1 MKTLLKDCQLVS
13 PEMELEG
20 ASILIENDRIKRIY
34 TCDDELPEADQVID
48 IQGDFVMPG
57 FIDVHCHG
65 NSGLDFADCTLEA
78 VKTMAEKKL
87 LEGVTTL
94 LPTTLTLPEETL
106 AEAMKTAA
114 EYAKNPTGCKVPGVH
129 LEGPF
134 INPKCLGAQNPA
146 YVRVPNLDEVM
157 RLNAIY
163 PVLKVSYAVEMEGGA
178 EFAAELI
185 SEGITPSCVH
195 SAATYAEFQAAHE
208 HGLKNLS
215 HFCNQMTPLHHRD
228 IGLVGAG
235 LINEDVYIE
244 FICDKLHICPDMI
257 NLVFSLKDVNHIQ
270 LITDAMRAAGMPE
283 GPSVLGG
290 MADGQEV
297 IVEDGVAKLL
307 DRTAFAGS
315 VATADR
321 LVRTMVQVAGCSM
334 ADAVR
339 MITENPARV
348 MGISDRKGAL
358 KAGMDADVVIFDDN
372 VNIKNTIING
382 KIVY

>member
-195 SAATYAEFQAAHE
+195 SAATFAQFNEGYN
-208 HGLKNLS
+208 HGLVNLS
-215 HFCNQMTPLHHRD
+215 HFCNQMTALHHRD

-235 LINEDVYIE
+235 LFYDDVYLE
-244 FICDKLHICPDMI
+244 FICDTLHICPDMI
-257 NLVFSLKDVNHIQ
+257 RLVFQLKNIDHIQ
-270 LITDAMRAAGMPE
+270 LISDAMRAAGMPE
-283 GPSVLGG
+283 GDYTLGG
-290 MADGQEV
+290 LPV
-297 IVEDGVAKLL
+297 IVKDGAARLASNGAL
-307 DRTAFAGS
+307 AGS
-315 VATADR
+315 TLQICDALKNVYDITGYDLAD
-321 LVRTMVQVAGCSM
+321 LVRTTSWNQ
-334 ADAVR
+334 
-339 MITENPARV
+339 AR
-348 MGISDRKGAL
+348 AL
-358 KAGMDADVVIFDDN
+358 GLDGL
-372 VNIKNTIING
+372 G
-382 KIVY
+382 KIAPGYFADIVVLDGDFKVKKTFVNGELRYSA